1 MLCICGSSGVGKD
14 HLTKI
19 LINKYGYE
27 KLVTYTTRPMRE
39 KEVNG
44 VDYHFISQ
52 EMFDQL
58 CAGDF
63 FAETTSYKVANGE
76 VWQYGTAKRDIIDD
90 KIVIL
95 NPSGLKELKKD
106 KSLNIVAVRLFA
118 SYGEI
123 WNRIRERG
131 DDPEETARRIE
142 ADQKDFEDIDEYIDF
157 AIRTDG
163 YFSDEEI
170 ADIINQIYSQKK
182 EVNVNV

>member
-1 MLCICGSSGVGKD
+1 MLCILGGTGVGKS
-14 HLTKI
+14 HLAKI

-27 KLVTYTTRPMRE
+27 KLVTYTTRPIRE
-39 KEVNG
+39 GEAEG
-44 VDYHFISQ
+44 VDYHFISKT
-52 EMFDQL
+52 MFDSL

-63 FAETTSYKVANGE
+63 FAETMSFKVANGE
-76 VWQYGTAKRDIIDD
+76 TWEYGTAVRDITDD

-95 NPSGLKELKKD
+95 SPSGLRELKKD
-106 KSLNIVAVRLFA
+106 KSLNIMAVRLFA

-123 WNRIRERG
+123 WNRLRKRG
-131 DDPEETARRIE
+131 DDSEETARRIE

-182 EVNVNV
+182 EVNVDV